1 MPERKKDHKQ
11 LIFTVNSELWKR
23 LGKGHKKVVL
33 QFYAMRKKKFS
44 HKKATFYTVLHE
56 RLKVEGF
63 CASKLEFFY
72 SESVDILGPYKL
84 FYKAKKSK
92 LSSPQ
97 DDLIFE
103 EYLQSPL
110 RC

>member
-11 LIFTVNSELWKR
+11 LIFYVNSV
-23 LGKGHKKVVL
+23 LGKKILEKISKRSQKSCVAIL
-33 QFYAMRKKKFS
+33 CDAKDFS

-92 LSSPQ
+92 LSSQ

-103 EYLQSPL
+103 RSI
-110 RC
+110 CKVH

>member
-1 MPERKKDHKQ
+1 M
-11 LIFTVNSELWKR
+11 
-23 LGKGHKKVVL
+23 L
-33 QFYAMRKKKFS
+33 QFYAMRRIFPI
-44 HKKATFYTVLHE
+44 KKATFYTVLHE

-84 FYKAKKSK
+84 FIRPKSQNY
-92 LSSPQ
+92 LSAL

-103 EYLQSPL
+103 
-110 RC
+110 

>member
-1 MPERKKDHKQ
+1 MEK
-11 LIFTVNSELWKR
+11 ISKR
-23 LGKGHKKVVL
+23 SHKKVCVAIL
-33 QFYAMRKKKFS
+33 CDAKDFS

-84 FYKAKKSK
+84 FIRPKSQNY
-92 LSSPQ
+92 LSAL

-103 EYLQSPL
+103 
-110 RC
+110 

>member
-1 MPERKKDHKQ
+1 MEKISKRSQKSCVAILCDAKD
-11 LIFTVNSELWKR
+11 
-23 LGKGHKKVVL
+23 
-33 QFYAMRKKKFS
+33 FS

-84 FYKAKKSK
+84 FIRPKSQNY
-92 LSSPQ
+92 LSPL

-103 EYLQSPL
+103 
-110 RC
+110 